1 MMNYYNNSNMRGNN
15 FIELKIYTENNELK
29 KWLKQKGNET
39 NIDFHKLQ
47 YPNAGFDL
55 PLPSN
60 YTFLANST
68 NRVDLEVKCAMF
80 VHSYKG
86 SGIHSQPI
94 SYYIY
99 PRSSTGT
106 KTKLRLANS
115 VGIID
120 SGYRGNLMVAFD
132 NISNADENI
141 VQDTRLVQICSP
153 TLEPFMITIVDKKN
167 DLGTTE
173 RNEGGFGSTG
183 M

>member
-1 MMNYYNNSNMRGNN
+1 MMSYYDNPNIRGNN

-29 KWLKQKGNET
+29 EWLKQKGEQT

-55 PLPSN
+55 PLPSD

-68 NRVDLEVKCAMF
+68 ERVDLEVKCAMF
-80 VHSYKG
+80 VHSYKDK
-86 SGIHSQPI
+86 GILSQPI
-94 SYYIY
+94 SYYLY

-120 SGYRGNLMVAFD
+120 SGYRGNLMLAFD
-132 NISNADENI
+132 NISDVDEDI
-141 VQDTRLVQICSP
+141 AKDTRLVQLCSP
-153 TLEPFMITIVDKKN
+153 TLEPFMVSIVDKKEE
-167 DLGTTE
+167 LGVTE

-183 M
+183 L